1 MRSGRIIRAGFTAS
15 ARRSSSLAERRRSAF
30 YFKNKSTGQQTGLK
44 TSDQLKAQR
53 ILYPERFAMENLQ
66 TAALQPSTGLT
77 LSDKAGLTKLLHD
90 LYDQA
95 TPRYR

>member
-1 MRSGRIIRAGFTAS
+1 MKQVSGLIR
-15 ARRSSSLAERRRSAF
+15 RPWIVF
-30 YFKNKSTGQQTGLK
+30 YLKNKSTGQQTCLK